1 MRKSLFAAVAAV
13 AFLAAGLPA
22 SAQPTVD
29 QLIEKNIKARGGEA
43 RLRQLNSM
51 RLSGKVTAQ
60 GMELPMVILAKR
72 PNMMRQEVQ
81 VQDKKVVT
89 AFDGATAWMVNP
101 LMGTETPQEI
111 QGPQAEMTRE
121 QADFDPVLLDYKA
134 KGHTIELVKG
144 DGPGGTE
151 KLADGR
157 SVHHLKVTRK
167 GGRVQHYYL
176 DAESGMELK
185 TATEIETPDGRTATI
200 ESEMSDYREAG
211 GLMVPHTLRNLMNGT
226 PMATMTIDQVEFNA
240 EIDDGLFKK
249 PGSVQR

>member
-1 MRKSLFAAVAAV
+1 MRRTRYGVALAVAI
-13 AFLAAGLPA
+13 LCAGTSA
-22 SAQPTVD
+22 SAQPDVD

-43 RLRQLNSM
+43 RLRELNSM

-72 PNMMRQEVQ
+72 PSMMRQEVQ
-81 VQDKKVVT
+81 VQDKKIVT
-89 AFDGATAWMVNP
+89 AFDGVTAWMLNP
-101 LMGTETPQEI
+101 LMGSESAQEI
-111 QGPQAEMTRE
+111 QGSQAEMTRE

-144 DGPGGTE
+144 DGPDGTM
-151 KLADGR
+151 KLADGT

-176 DAESGMELK
+176 DAANGLEVK
-185 TATEIETPDGRTATI
+185 TATEIETPDGRTVTI
-200 ESEMSDYREAG
+200 ESEMTDYRDTD

-226 PMATMTIDQVEFNA
+226 PMATMTIDEVEFNEA
-240 EIDDGLFKK
+240 IEDSVFKM
-249 PGSVQR
+249 PGGKKN